1 MQIDEADVAYC
12 SAIHTVRKQT
22 GIRTGFS
29 LLDKND
35 LPGLLKHPNLS
46 RHRREQRVADTR

>member
-12 SAIHTVRKQT
+12 SAILAVRKQT